1 MTKSEKPTDATTQS
15 VAAMSQAM
23 LAANPALAG
32 IWSELASESARF
44 VSQRLQEDIK
54 AQTAMLAC
62 KTPADLAK
70 LQAEFFQTAMSQ
82 YTEEVYRI
90 ADIMLKATGPIVQ
103 LTKTGRSRDYDD
115 VPI

>member
-1 MTKSEKPTDATTQS
+1 MTKSEKPTDATTQG

-54 AQTAMLAC
+54 TQTAMLAC
-62 KTPADLAK
+62 KTPAELAK
-70 LQAEFFQTAMSQ
+70 LQTEFFQTAMTQ
-82 YTEEVYRI
+82 YTEEAYKMFE
-90 ADIMLKATGPIVQ
+90 IMTEAGGEAVKEA
-103 LTKTGRSRDYDD
+103 KTGSSRNYDD
-115 VPI
+115 VPV